1 MRGFLF
7 LATLCLL
14 SSVSSGAVA
23 GIDFGSEF
31 IKVALVK
38 PKSFNIVVDEQVI
51 LSLFIL
57 KLTKQ
62 VATHTLYTN
71 EVQPANLDNLQHI
84 HYTHV
89 HYHSLTEQAES
100 ACPRRLRQDAA
111 PVRQQCE
118 QLGGPPC

>member
-51 LSLFIL
+51 LNLIIL
-57 KLTKQ
+57 KHSVSARPILTNCD
-62 VATHTLYTN
+62 T
-71 EVQPANLDNLQHI
+71 
-84 HYTHV
+84 YTHV
-89 HYHSLTEQAES
+89 H
-100 ACPRRLRQDAA
+100 
-111 PVRQQCE
+111 
-118 QLGGPPC
+118 